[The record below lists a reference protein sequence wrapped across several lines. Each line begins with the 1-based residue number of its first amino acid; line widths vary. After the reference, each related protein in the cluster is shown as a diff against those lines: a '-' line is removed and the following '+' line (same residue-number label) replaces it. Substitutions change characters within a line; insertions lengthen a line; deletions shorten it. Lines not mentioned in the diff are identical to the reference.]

1 MGFTTL
7 YYFIAFVL
15 FFVCLGG
22 IQKWYKLPQQKKDKV
37 GLIVLVTFLNLLIVF
52 ILICALQPNLLSA
65 DTTAS
70 LMILFLFLIIVFT
83 AFFIKWYND
92 KYKKTVNIGTVVIF
106 LCLSL
111 FSMAFI
117 FLWFGGSKEKN
128 NIEQNVAL
136 KTLVINITFDTHKPY
151 FKNMTLADGQYLPM
165 PEAMN
170 NELQIGDSIYK
181 IKGDNFYS
189 VVSFKTK
196 IKKQYF
202 VATHLRVLSK
212 PK

>member
-1 MGFTTL
+1 MLSTTL
-7 YYFIAFVL
+7 YYFLGFIFFIAAI
-15 FFVCLGG
+15 GG
-22 IQKWYKLPQQKKDKV
+22 IQKWAKLPQIKKDKV
-37 GLIVLVTFLNLLIVF
+37 GLIVLSIFLITFLSFISIIIFKPYYFSIDTSIPISMLFVFLL
-52 ILICALQPNLLSA
+52 
-65 DTTAS
+65 
-70 LMILFLFLIIVFT
+70 IVFT

-106 LCLSL
+106 LCISL

-189 VVSFKTK
+189 VVNFKTK
-196 IKKQYF
+196 IKMQYF
-202 VATHLRVLSK
+202 VATHLRVLGK

>member
-83 AFFIKWYND
+83 VFFIKWYND